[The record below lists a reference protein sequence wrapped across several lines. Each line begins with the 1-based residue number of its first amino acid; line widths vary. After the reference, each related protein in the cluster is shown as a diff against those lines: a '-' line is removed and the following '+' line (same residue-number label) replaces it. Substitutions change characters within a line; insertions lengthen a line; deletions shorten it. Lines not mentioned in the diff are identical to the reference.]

1 MNCES
6 TSTKRILNTD
16 SSIKANNKNNVW
28 KNLRLKNSTKV
39 TIGHISINSLRNMF
53 ELPTEMVWDKVD
65 LLMISKAELNS
76 SFPEA
81 QFYISLLKVI
91 QTWQE

>member
-53 ELPTEMVWDKVD
+53 ELPTEMV
-65 LLMISKAELNS
+65 
-76 SFPEA
+76 
-81 QFYISLLKVI
+81 
-91 QTWQE
+91 